1 MVAQGE
7 EVVVVQGKG
16 GSVENWLGVP
26 GLPSLS
32 LVAKYSCLLC
42 WTPRE
47 KTTVEDEIKEKE
59 EAIRQRSSEVQVR
72 SRCVFVCEFVCSG
85 RRERK
90 IYGQTESLVCSC
102 RYLGEILLLC
112 SLVFVI
118 SASHT
123 TIIIV
128 FPAAC
133 LFNNNPDQTKQTQR
147 ARRC

>member
-1 MVAQGE
+1 MVAQGEEE

-72 SRCVFVCEFVCSG
+72 SLFVCEFVCSG
-85 RRERK
+85 HGEKKRFMGR
-90 IYGQTESLVCSC
+90 QNHWW
-102 RYLGEILLLC
+102 RYSGETLLLC

-118 SASHT
+118 SASHRT
-123 TIIIV
+123 VIIV
-128 FPAAC
+128 FRPAC
-133 LFNNNPDQTKQTQR
+133 LFNNDPDK
-147 ARRC
+147 ADAESP